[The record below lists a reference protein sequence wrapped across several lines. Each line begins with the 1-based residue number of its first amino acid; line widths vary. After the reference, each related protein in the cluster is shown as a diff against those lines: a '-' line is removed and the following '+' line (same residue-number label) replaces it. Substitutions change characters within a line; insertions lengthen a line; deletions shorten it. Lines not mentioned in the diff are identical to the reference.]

1 MNRDA
6 EGLNKWILA
15 ERINPELPEK
25 WRHDK
30 RHHFKIIQDFQN
42 YFKLVDTLVQK
53 GNFGITEI
61 SKLIQD
67 LKMRLFW

>member
-1 MNRDA
+1 MKRDA
-6 EGLNKWILA
+6 KGLNKWILA
-15 ERINPELPEK
+15 ERINPELSEK

-30 RHHFKIIQDFQN
+30 RFQFKIIQDFQN
-42 YFKLVDTLVQK
+42 HLKLVDTLVQK